1 MARKKFSERIEVL
14 WRLLALVVTG
24 IILGVWNL
32 LIRILILVNLVIVLV
47 TNKRNKEIARL
58 CEIWNSE
65 AYRFMRYL
73 TFVTNERPFP
83 FTSLNTL
90 GKFEK

>member
-1 MARKKFSERIEVL
+1 MVKKVSERKELL
-14 WRLLALVVTG
+14 WRILVAIVTG
-24 IILGVWNL
+24 IILGVWKAF
-32 LIRILILVNLVIVLV
+32 IQILFIVNFVIVLF
-47 TNKRNKEIARL
+47 TGKRNKEIADL

-65 AYRFMRYL
+65 TYRFIRYL

-83 FTSLNTL
+83 FTSLKTL

>member
-1 MARKKFSERIEVL
+1 MLKKVSERKELL
-14 WRLLALVVTG
+14 WRILALIVTG

-32 LIRILILVNLVIVLV
+32 FIRILMLVNLVIVLF
-47 TNKRNKEIARL
+47 TAKRNKEIANL

>member
-1 MARKKFSERIEVL
+1 MAKVSERKELL
-14 WRLLALVVTG
+14 WRILVFIVSG
-24 IILGVWNL
+24 IILGVWRAF
-32 LIRILILVNLVIVLV
+32 IQILFVVNFVIVLF
-47 TNKRNKEIARL
+47 TGKRNKEIANL

-73 TFVTNERPFP
+73 TFETNERPFP
-83 FTSLNTL
+83 FTNLKTL